1 MGPFISSTIID
12 HSNNRNPTSSAF
24 YFLMPLSLVSTV
36 ALIVG
41 VDVQKSKREQDK
53 FLAEEQVAKKFIEE
67 KVISLA
73 GTQR

>member
-1 MGPFISSTIID
+1 
-12 HSNNRNPTSSAF
+12 
-24 YFLMPLSLVSTV
+24 MPLSLVSTV

-41 VDVQKSKREQDK
+41 VDVQKSKCEQDK
-53 FLAEEQVAKKFIEE
+53 FLAEEQVGKKFTEE

>member
-1 MGPFISSTIID
+1 
-12 HSNNRNPTSSAF
+12 
-24 YFLMPLSLVSTV
+24 MPLSLVSTV

-53 FLAEEQVAKKFIEE
+53 FLAEEQVGKKFIEE